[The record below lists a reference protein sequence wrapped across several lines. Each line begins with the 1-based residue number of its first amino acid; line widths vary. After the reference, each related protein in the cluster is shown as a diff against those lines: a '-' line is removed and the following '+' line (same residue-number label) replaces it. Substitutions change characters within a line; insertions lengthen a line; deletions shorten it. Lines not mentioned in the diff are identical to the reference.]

1 MILSRFVRI
10 QLAIFAVLTV
20 IGVSVMGLY
29 YIHLPALAGIGETSV
44 TVQLPTAG
52 GLYRFANVTYRGKT
66 IGNVA
71 QVKLTP
77 NGVDAVLSIDSA
89 ASVPA
94 DLDAQ
99 VKSVSAIGEQYVDLL
114 PRHGGGPYL
123 SDGAVIPLNRT
134 SVPEEIGPILDQANA
149 LLASIPAGK
158 FKTVVDESFT
168 AFNGSGPDLQR
179 LLDNTRLFLQAAQD
193 NIAPTTTLLDQLG
206 PLLDTQVVTSD
217 AIRAWTS
224 NLATFTNQ
232 LRQSDPELRTL
243 LVKGQPFAQQA
254 TGLFQDLRPT
264 LPVLLAN
271 LTSVG
276 QVGVTYNA
284 ALEQVLVIYPPL
296 TAALESVVLPSAGS
310 GSANLDF
317 QLNINQPPPCTT
329 GFVPADQRRSPTDFS
344 IPDTPAGLFCK
355 IPQNNITGVR
365 GARNLPCVDVP
376 GKRAPTPELCRDP
389 KGYVPLG
396 TNPVVGPPQPV
407 TPQAAAAPATA
418 SPAVAS
424 PATPAATAPTP
435 GSVTGAAPY
444 DPTSGTY
451 VGADGKSYTQADLAQ
466 GTAHGAGMTWQQL
479 LTAPTGSGHQ

>member
-1 MILSRFVRI
+1 MIMSRFVRV

-20 IGVSVMGLY
+20 VGVSVMGLY
-29 YIHLPALAGIGETSV
+29 YIRLPALVGIGQQTV
-44 TVQLPTAG
+44 TVQLPAAG
-52 GLYRFANVTYRGKT
+52 GLYRFANVTYRGTT
-66 IGNVA
+66 IG
-71 QVKLTP
+71 QVSQVRLTP
-77 NGVDAVLSIDSA
+77 SGVEADLSIDSGEKL
-89 ASVPA
+89 PA

-123 SDGAVIPLNRT
+123 ADGAVIPQSRA
-134 SVPEEIGPILDQANA
+134 SVPTQIGPILDQANA

-168 AFNGSGPDLQR
+168 AFSGSGPDLQR

-193 NIAPTTTLLDQLG
+193 NIGPTKTLLDQLG

-224 NLATFTNQ
+224 NLATFTDQ
-232 LRQSDPELRTL
+232 LRRSDPELRSL
-243 LVKGQPFAQQA
+243 LVRGQPFAQQA

-264 LPVLLAN
+264 LPILLAN
-271 LTSVG
+271 FTSVG
-276 QVGVTYNA
+276 QVAVTYNA

-296 TAALESVVLPSAGS
+296 TAALISAILPSAGT
-310 GSANLDF
+310 GNAFLDF

-329 GFVPADQRRSPTDFS
+329 GFIPADQRRLPTELS
-344 IPDTPAGLFCK
+344 IPDTPAGLFCR
-355 IPQNNITGVR
+355 IPQDDITGVR
-365 GARNLPCVDVP
+365 GARNLPCVEVP

-407 TPQAAAAPATA
+407 APQAVPAPDAGPPTE
-418 SPAVAS
+418 
-424 PATPAATAPTP
+424 PTP

-451 VGADGKSYTQADLAQ
+451 VGADGKSYTQNELAQ
-466 GTAHGAGMTWQQL
+466 GTVYRPGMTWQQL
-479 LTAPTGSGHQ
+479 MTAPTGSGHQ